1 MAETDEEKFAPDLV
15 KALKESG
22 KEVPYALQE
31 MADDF
36 GKKRDQG
43 LVQARGSGFGGSG
56 FKFDEE
62 EEERKKQA
70 RKILMAAV
78 MAILMGISAISDSS
92 KSQNDLTSVS
102 LVDAVSSAL
111 LLLAILVRPV
121 KPLYFPRYSFS
132 SVFYVRYSLVV
143 IFVFFRA

>member
-70 RKILMAAV
+70 RKMLMAAQ
-78 MAILMGISAISDSS
+78 GEG
-92 KSQNDLTSVS
+92 KQSV
-102 LVDAVSSAL
+102 L
-111 LLLAILVRPV
+111 LRGKFGELELEFQI
-121 KPLYFPRYSFS
+121 
-132 SVFYVRYSLVV
+132 
-143 IFVFFRA
+143 